1 MKVLALVSG
10 GKDSVYNMM
19 RCVAHGHEIV
29 ALGHMCPPDSVD
41 ELMSMPDIDGCL
53 VGGAS
58 LDGEKFG
65 RILNFN

>member
-1 MKVLALVSG
+1 MYDEATADAVRIQYG
-10 GKDSVYNMM
+10 GSVT
-19 RCVAHGHEIV
+19 
-29 ALGHMCPPDSVD
+29 PDSVD